1 MVFLLDVELDPV
13 VLLSIQTYPR
23 LFLRQG
29 WGFYSY
35 VYEHSFSVL
44 LNVGC

>member
-1 MVFLLDVELDPV
+1 MVFLLDMLLEPV

-23 LFLRQG
+23 LLLRQG
-29 WGFYSY
+29 RGFYSY